1 MIVKGPEFKK
11 AMLLGLILA
20 VAPSFYF
27 PYAFGWKGA
36 LAGSA
41 GLFLLEFGYYG
52 VMFYLFWRRAEISRI
67 LGAAAAA
74 LAFRLGLGVVF
85 AMLLAALFGLGAG
98 EAMSS
103 GLFSYLPAA
112 LLHVILVPF
121 ILRSAFDLR
130 RPRKSAPSPR
140 TVEIS
145 HAEKRTAVSA
155 EPVPWTSGGDQ
166 LPDFGAA
173 VAHIAAYST
182 VRLALLVDHEGLSV
196 ARAGR
201 PRADADL
208 WSPVTNLIFDA
219 IRRELRRTPDTAVS
233 RIELTQSDQRLVM
246 VYVSPFYLTVL
257 FDSTTD
263 ELVNVRIAQAVEM
276 IKRYA
281 EHKYPKVARR
291 AATEVAYV

>member
-11 AMLLGLILA
+11 AMLLGLVLA

-41 GLFLLEFGYYG
+41 VLFLLEFGFYG

-67 LGAAAAA
+67 LSAAAAA
-74 LAFRLGLGVVF
+74 LAFRLGLGVLF
-85 AMLLAALFGLGAG
+85 AMLLATLFGLGAG
-98 EAMSS
+98 EALSA
-103 GLFSYLPAA
+103 GLYRYLPAA
-112 LLHVILVPF
+112 LPHVFLVPF

-130 RPRKSAPSPR
+130 RQRRVAPSPR
-140 TVEIS
+140 KVETIP
-145 HAEKRTAVSA
+145 AEKRGAGSA
-155 EPVPWTSGGDQ
+155 ESAPWTPSGDQ
-166 LPDFGAA
+166 FPDFNSA
-173 VAHIAAYST
+173 VEHIAAYST
-182 VRLALLVDHEGLSV
+182 VRLARLVDHEGLAV

-201 PRADADL
+201 PHADSDL
-208 WSPVTNLIFDA
+208 WSPITNLLFDA
-219 IRRELRRTPDTAVS
+219 IRRELRRTPDTVVN
-233 RIELTQSDQRLVM
+233 RFELTQTDQRIVM
-246 VYVSPFYLTVL
+246 VHVAPFYLTVL

-263 ELVNVRIAQAVEM
+263 ELVNVRIAQATEM